1 LNSHIH
7 ENITSGLKK
16 ELGLIIDGQPSLEQ
30 QFHRVPTTEKP
41 RSKNGWYRIFLN
53 THKGKEYQACVAGD
67 WLTGRKETY
76 KGYEDSDISKGELK
90 KWKAEQDVFIYIR
103 TQSLSSGYRGA

>member
-1 LNSHIH
+1 MIPRWIKERMFRVEVLKASHIH

-41 RSKNGWYRIFLN
+41 
-53 THKGKEYQACVAGD
+53 
-67 WLTGRKETY
+67 
-76 KGYEDSDISKGELK
+76 
-90 KWKAEQDVFIYIR
+90 
-103 TQSLSSGYRGA
+103 QSLSSGY